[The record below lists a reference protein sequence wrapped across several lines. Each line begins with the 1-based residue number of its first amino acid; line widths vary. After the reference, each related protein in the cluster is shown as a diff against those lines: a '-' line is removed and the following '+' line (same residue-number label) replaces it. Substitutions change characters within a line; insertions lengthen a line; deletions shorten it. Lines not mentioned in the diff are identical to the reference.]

1 MAERK
6 VDWGMQASYCEGHH
20 MLMSCTRSYGKS
32 IIELL
37 IHTTEDLEGR
47 KIPKTTVKAISSIAF
62 HYSIPL
68 FLIPDSQLAKH
79 CTEVVHLHM

>member
-37 IHTTEDLEGR
+37 IHTTSYK
-47 KIPKTTVKAISSIAF
+47 KIWRAGKYPRLQLKPFPVLHSTIPF
-62 HYSIPL
+62 HCS
-68 FLIPDSQLAKH
+68 
-79 CTEVVHLHM
+79 